1 MIGDSAGYVSGDEV
15 VGVLTH
21 NADHNYDLGERLI
34 AERRP
39 APCLNDAGA

>member
-1 MIGDSAGYVSGDEV
+1 VIGDSAGHGYVSGDEV

-21 NADHNYDLGERLI
+21 NADHDYDLGERLI

-39 APCLNDAGA
+39 APVPQ